1 MFANNLVIKNIN
13 HLSHQNSS
21 SPLRENNVSHTL
33 SRCLHKVDVL
43 STLMLS
49 MWHHQCEP
57 GSFIRTIQVWQVDA
71 LPEPV
76 VCSLNASA
84 QYQES

>member
-1 MFANNLVIKNIN
+1 
-13 HLSHQNSS
+13 
-21 SPLRENNVSHTL
+21 
-33 SRCLHKVDVL
+33 
-43 STLMLS
+43 MLS

-84 QYQES
+84 QYQELRVCGWDVYGERTLYVFLLHCSLYRLWMALQFTLLVNR

>member
-13 HLSHQNSS
+13 YLSHQNSF

-49 MWHHQCEP
+49 MWHQCEP